1 MKFYGVAKLRRL
13 ILSLSSVLRRDRRIA
28 KSDYY
33 LCHVC
38 LSIRMEQLGSHW
50 KDFHEI

>member
-1 MKFYGVAKLRRL
+1 MGKHEGFGR
-13 ILSLSSVLRRDRRIA
+13 ILRIA

-38 LSIRMEQLGSHW
+38 LSLCPSNSPSVCME
-50 KDFHEI
+50 